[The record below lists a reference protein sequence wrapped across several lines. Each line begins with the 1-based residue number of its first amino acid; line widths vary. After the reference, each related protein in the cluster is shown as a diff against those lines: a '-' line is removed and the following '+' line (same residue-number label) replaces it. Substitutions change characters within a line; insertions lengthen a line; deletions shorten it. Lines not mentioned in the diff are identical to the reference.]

1 MERKNDYEKITIAVV
16 DDHNLFREGIVALL
30 KEYNDLDVVLQ
41 ASGGKE
47 LVKALQAK
55 KKSEGPEAIP
65 HIVLLDLQMPDMNG
79 IETTMHLQQYYP
91 EIKIIIL
98 TMHNEEQLI
107 FDLMN
112 KGASGFLPKDK
123 SVDTVVDAIYSVV
136 ENGIYY
142 NEQILRSIV
151 KSWQWKHDVNELKSQ
166 LNITEREHEIIQLL
180 AEQKTSKEIAL
191 VLDISTR
198 TVDIHRKRIFVKT
211 KTINTAGLVLFAIKN
226 NLLKFN

>member
-1 MERKNDYEKITIAVV
+1 MEERNDYEKITIAVV
-16 DDHNLFREGIVALL
+16 DDHSLFREGIVALL
-30 KEYNDLDVVLQ
+30 KDYDNLDVVLQ
-41 ASGGKE
+41 ASSGKE
-47 LVKALQAK
+47 LVKALEVK
-55 KKSEGPEAIP
+55 KKNEGPEAVP

-79 IETTMHLQQYYP
+79 METTMHLQQYYP
-91 EIKIIIL
+91 DIKIIIL

-123 SVDTVVDAIYSVV
+123 SVDTVVDAIYSIM
-136 ENGIYY
+136 ENGIYF

-151 KSWQWKHDVNELKSQ
+151 KSWHKKHDLSQLKSK
-166 LNITEREHEIIQLL
+166 LNISEREHEIIQLL
-180 AEQKTSKEIAL
+180 AEQKTSKQIAL
-191 VLDISTR
+191 ALDISTR
-198 TVDIHRKRIFVKT
+198 TVDIHRKKIFVKT